1 MEGRI
6 VAQVIPFV
14 AKVLATKIIGAL
26 TVGAIVKSVAVYA
39 ISKALTKKASGVN
52 SGTTLQLTQDADA
65 YRRVIYGSV
74 RASGNIVFAHASGKK
89 NKYLQLVIAV
99 AGHEVNSIGTVYIED
114 AAATLDSNGY
124 ASGDFDGVLRVKKWD
139 GSQTTADAD
148 LITETAGRWT
158 SACVLQGIAAL
169 YCKLTYDQEAY
180 ATGLPNIS
188 AIVQGKRVYD
198 PRTETTAFSR
208 NPALCILDYLRNSDF
223 GIGCDDDEID
233 FASFIAAANICDESV
248 TLASGGSEPRYRL
261 DGVFTT
267 DSEPASVIEAMLAT
281 MCGEIVYSSGKFYLY
296 AGAYYEPDPNV
307 ATFSEGDIVG
317 PIDFQSAAALSEVC
331 NVVKGTYTSATDL
344 YMPKDYPTVRDESAI
359 TDDGGEISRSYP
371 LAWVQSPAQAQRVA
385 KIEMKKSRL
394 GGMLSMSTN
403 LKGAQVRAGDTIKV
417 SNTRFGWSDKTFR
430 VVEWKFGIDERG
442 AMSVDMLCREHDA
455 SIYGWTAASDEG
467 DASGGSEQP
476 EIPNTPDSPILE
488 GTTTPGTYDDL
499 NNTPPAVPAGNILVQ
514 SRGGGWQIGGWPE
527 YVASTPPRRYLTRS
541 LSGTITR
548 YGYSG
553 TGVCGG
559 DPYSTTN
566 VAHSGVSAWSWAT
579 GALER
584 TTYAQITNDSDPP
597 TPSDTAFMP
606 LPDMCDESLTATTR
620 TVVANN
626 VCHDNGNN
634 TSERDTGSAT
644 ETLGSEDTDD
654 AAIERMMSSPT
665 IMSGGTAIRT
675 QRQTLLTGI
684 YRQLRWGTY
693 IGNTYTPL
701 TGLTPWAR
709 YRIRGTIEF
718 RTVDE
723 TGDATGEWVEVGE
736 TASAPFIA
744 SIDGTGGS
752 DWVTIEPSAGGE
764 TRVVGLVLEI
774 W

>member
-1 MEGRI
+1 MP
-6 VAQVIPFV
+6 QVIPFV

-114 AAATLDSNGY
+114 AATTLDGSGY
-124 ASGDFDGVLRVKKWD
+124 AGGDFDGVLRVKKWD

-296 AGAYYEPDPNV
+296 AGAYYEPDPSV

-359 TDDGGEISRSYP
+359 ADDGGEISRSYP

-417 SNTRFGWSDKTFR
+417 SNTRFGWTDKTFR

-488 GTTTPGTYDDL
+488 GTTSPGTYDDL
-499 NNTPPAVPAGNILVQ
+499 NGTPPAVPAGNIAIQ
-514 SRGGGWQIGGWPE
+514 TRGGPWAKCGYPSYNGTQPTRRWLRADTVHTSTWQCAGDDAPQTGGF
-527 YVASTPPRRYLTRS
+527 T
-541 LSGTITR
+541 
-548 YGYSG
+548 GYRIWA
-553 TGVCGG
+553 
-559 DPYSTTN
+559 P
-566 VAHSGVSAWSWAT
+566 SGVSCGTADGEGVIRGWEADASFCRPSFPLMRGVTTSTAT
-579 GALER
+579 ALPG
-584 TTYAQITNDSDPP
+584 TFISIGGCC
-597 TPSDTAFMP
+597 PSDYAFE
-606 LPDMCDESLTATTR
+606 LVS
-620 TVVANN
+620 
-626 VCHDNGNN
+626 
-634 TSERDTGSAT
+634 
-644 ETLGSEDTDD
+644 GSEVNTLSQEDGEEAAYARRLAVSDWTD
-654 AAIERMMSSPT
+654 SPT
-665 IMSGGTAIRT
+665 EAIRT
-675 QRQTLLTGI
+675 IPETVATGI
-684 YRQLRWGTY
+684 RRSLRYGTY
-693 IGNTYTPL
+693 NAAGEYTPL
-701 TGLTPWAR
+701 TGLTPWAT
-709 YRIRGTIEF
+709 YRLHAVLER
-718 RTVDE
+718 RPVDE
-723 TGDATGEWVEVGE
+723 SGAATGTGAWSPAGD
-736 TASAPFIA
+736 SYSPPWIA
-744 SIDGTGGS
+744 DLDGTGGAT
-752 DWVTIEPSAGGE
+752 WVEIEPTPGYA
-764 TRVVGLVLEI
+764 TRIASIAPEAC
-774 W
+774 